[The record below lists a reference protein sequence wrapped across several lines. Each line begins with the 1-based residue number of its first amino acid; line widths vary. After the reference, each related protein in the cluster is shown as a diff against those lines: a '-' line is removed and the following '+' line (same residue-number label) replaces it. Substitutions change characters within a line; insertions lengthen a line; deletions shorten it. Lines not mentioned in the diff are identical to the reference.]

1 MKALVRWGRI
11 LHDYLTDISYVL
23 AATAITLMGAV
34 YCMEVVLRYFFNSPT
49 RWSTETVANLML
61 VMLFL
66 SLPHA
71 TRSLNHIAV
80 TLVVDL
86 FPRQAAIVDRVI
98 NFIGMVLCG
107 LVAYVSFGEN
117 VRQYTS
123 MIETSGNIPI
133 PKWWMSVWITYGFGS
148 MAIWYLRMMFEPGPI
163 PPRLRFISSTTGQGG
178 DV

>member
-11 LHDYLTDISYVL
+11 AHDYLTDLSYVL
-23 AATAITLMGAV
+23 AAVAITLMGAI
-34 YCMEVVLRYFFNSPT
+34 YSMEVVLRYFFNTPT

-61 VMLFL
+61 MMLFL

-71 TRSLNHIAV
+71 TRSMNHIAV

-86 FPRQAAIVDRVI
+86 FPRQAAMVDRVL
-98 NFIGMVLCG
+98 NTIGMVLCG

-117 VRQYTS
+117 VRQYVN

-133 PKWWMSVWITYGFGS
+133 PKWWLSIWITYGFAS
-148 MAIWYLRMMFEPGPI
+148 MAIWYLRMIFERGPI
-163 PPRLRFISSTTGQGG
+163 RPRMKFISAVLGQGG
-178 DV
+178 EQ